1 LPKAESS
8 GFCNMNLI
16 QMEITMNFKR
26 AFLILV
32 VLMMLPALAQAQV
45 TARFDVDLLWLD
57 TDLDPG
63 FKTDVRSVT
72 MTCSTGLPLIQSAPV
87 STGHSVE
94 FVLTSLLSYDDV
106 DCTISQT
113 LGAPSGYTQWH
124 FQLDDLD
131 PPSNEGLGGCDFN
144 PLNAQDDNT
153 YYCNLVNQADF
164 GSFTV
169 YTEWD
174 ITGAEGDIPDVD
186 QRVKIACNERFA
198 GALGSGDGPFWT
210 FRDFSGPGLESATI
224 VSLVTRVDGTT
235 ECWAYDGIVSSAVDT
250 NQDCTSGNNILPGG
264 TNSCKFDYAV
274 FFEGIP
280 TLSQYGLAIMAL
292 LMLGVGFVGFRRFV

>member
-1 LPKAESS
+1 MPKAESS

-26 AFLILV
+26 AFLTLV

-45 TARFDVDLLWLD
+45 TARFDVDLAWVD
-57 TDLDPG
+57 TDLSAG
-63 FKTDVRSVT
+63 INLSERAVT
-72 MTCSTGLPLIQSAPV
+72 ITCTTGLPLIQSAPV
-87 STGHSVE
+87 SSVNSVE

-113 LGAPSGYTQWH
+113 LGAPSGFTEWH
-124 FQLDDLD
+124 SQIGDIA
-131 PPSNEGLGGCDFN
+131 PPNGESLGGCAFDST
-144 PLNAQDDNT
+144 NAETDNSYACT
-153 YYCNLVNQADF
+153 LINQAQA

-169 YTEWD
+169 FTEWD
-174 ITGAEGDIPDVD
+174 ITGAEGNIPDLD
-186 QRVKIACNERFA
+186 QDIRITCNEDFV
-198 GALGSGDGPFWT
+198 GALGSGPFYTDRAFGGPLLDSST
-210 FRDFSGPGLESATI
+210 ISGI
-224 VSLVTRVDGTT
+224 VTQVAGGTQ
-235 ECWAYDGIVSSAVDT
+235 CWASDEIVSSAVDSDD
-250 NQDCTSGNNILPGG
+250 NCSPKNISPGG
-264 TNSCKFDYAV
+264 SNSCKYNYSV